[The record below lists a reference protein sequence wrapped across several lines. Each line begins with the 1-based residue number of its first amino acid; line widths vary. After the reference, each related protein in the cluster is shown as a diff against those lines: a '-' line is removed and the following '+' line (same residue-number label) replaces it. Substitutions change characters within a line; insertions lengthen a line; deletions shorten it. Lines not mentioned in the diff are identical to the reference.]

1 MGRTSRLKS
10 TGLVGA
16 SAAATG
22 AACVVLIIQASEVER
37 SKANNSRSFK
47 FPPSELKVLPKIILL
62 AAASQYTF
70 LLTILAV
77 CRVIP
82 PDIGGFRG
90 IQDGGFGCHAS
101 HAALSRLG
109 T

>member
-22 AACVVLIIQASEVER
+22 AACVVLIIQASEGER

-47 FPPSELKVLPKIILL
+47 FPPSELKVLSKIILL

-77 CRVIP
+77 CRIIP

-90 IQDGGFGCHAS
+90 IQDIHD
-101 HAALSRLG
+101 R
-109 T
+109 